1 MSKLK
6 IFTLAIVTLIFSNTL
21 LANKHNSN
29 LPNNNFSAPAN
40 EQANIGSTIYTLQAN
55 EEFVYGKIGKN
66 KKGGIKYTLAVVR
79 VPNAEKEVYEFYGP
93 YYGPRP
99 IGANLRKARV
109 PKEYNKYDYYLIF
122 NGEKMGPYD
131 HIYSLDR
138 NPDIDKWVS
147 EDGKRISFCGTRK
160 DKYYP
165 VIGNNKGFYYWGP
178 GQAPEYDTYPGKF
191 AYSIQWSQN
200 DYRIYENGMNKI
212 TGAKMVSE
220 PVYSESGQLI
230 YASAPEKR
238 DEMYVYVDHQQKFG
252 PFKMIA
258 HKGIGFIPGSEQI
271 YYNTYQEVRCGE
283 YVYNCKP
290 NESLSQ
296 FIVSPDYVVFCIK
309 DTQTQNNT
317 LYEYNVAS
325 RTVEKHG
332 PYKGHVY
339 VKEAGNRFYYQNFN
353 TQTNRYQYLG
363 MGGKI
368 LWNKNHL
375 TGIDGLVFS
384 RRSDTDDLYVCYV
397 GTDKKTHIDKNAK
410 DMHINK
416 NIAFVK
422 TLQPHDNEVL
432 MHLNVDAKVAATK
445 HEITYKQNKLFVNGD
460 LDAGQIFTVENTSDL
475 FYTLRIKKGE
485 NHKWKLYK
493 NSQLVNEL
501 EYDNIKEFQVSPD
514 GNTYAYVDGGRYII
528 ENRRMDIP
536 KKVYVNGKAL
546 QGRYGAPI
554 WSEKYNAMISIK
566 QEGNKLVISELQ

>member
-1 MSKLK
+1 MIKLR
-6 IFTLAIVTLIFSNTL
+6 ILNVVIIALAFSNIL
-21 LANKHNSN
+21 IANKHIENKANSN
-29 LPNNNFSAPAN
+29 SIAPAN
-40 EQANIGSTIYTLQAN
+40 EQLNVGRNIYILQGN

-66 KKGGIKYTLAVVR
+66 KKGDIKYTLAVVR

-99 IGANLRKARV
+99 IGANLRKARA
-109 PKEYNKYDYYLIF
+109 PKEYNKYDYFLIF

-147 EDGKRISFCGTRK
+147 EDGKRISFCGTREN
-160 DKYYP
+160 KYYP
-165 VIGNNKGFYYWGP
+165 IIGNNKAFYYWGP
-178 GQAPEYDTYPGKF
+178 SQAPKYDICSNKF
-191 AYSIQWSQN
+191 AYSIQWSEN
-200 DYRIYENGMNKI
+200 EYRIYENGMNKVK
-212 TGAKMVSE
+212 GVKMVSE
-220 PVYSESGQLI
+220 PIYSESGKLI

-238 DEMYVYVDHQQKFG
+238 DEMYVYVDHEQKYG

-258 HKGIGFIPGSEQI
+258 HKGIGFIPGTEQVF
-271 YYNTYQEVRCGE
+271 YNTYQEVRCGE
-283 YVYNCKP
+283 YVYNSKP
-290 NESLSQ
+290 NESLNKFSVSQ
-296 FIVSPDYVVFCIK
+296 DYIVFCITN
-309 DTQTQNNT
+309 TQTQNNT
-317 LYEYNVAS
+317 LYEYNVTS
-325 RTVEKHG
+325 QTVKKHG
-332 PYKGHVY
+332 PYKGNLY
-339 VKEAGNRFYYQNFN
+339 VKEAGNHFYYQHFN
-353 TQTNRYQYLG
+353 TETNRYQYLG

-384 RRSDTDDLYVCYV
+384 RMSDTDDLYVCYI
-397 GTDKKTHIDKNAK
+397 GTDKKTHIDKNGK
-410 DMHINK
+410 DMQINK

-422 TLQPHDNEVL
+422 TLKPHHNEVL

-445 HEITYKQNKLFVNGD
+445 HEISYKQNKLFVTGD
-460 LDAGQIFTVENTSDL
+460 LDAGQIFTVENTPDL

-514 GNTYAYVDGGRYII
+514 GSTYAYIDGGRYII
-528 ENRRMDIP
+528 ENCSMNMP

-566 QEGNKLVISELQ
+566 QEGNKLVLSEL